1 MQLLLSSLTREKTTL
16 VFKSPKVL
24 EAVYDETTNTYSI
37 YDKEFGI
44 FARSN
49 KGPIY
54 AVENYSDKLY
64 GLYLLYKDADTSK
77 MDDEDLRI
85 KEKIN
90 ELKVTP

>member
-16 VFKSPKVL
+16 VFKSSKVL
-24 EAVYDETTNTYSI
+24 EAVYNKKTDTYSI
-37 YDKEFGI
+37 YDKDFGI
-44 FARSN
+44 FAESN
-49 KGPIY
+49 GPIH
-54 AVENYSDKLY
+54 ALENYSDKLY

-77 MDDEDLRI
+77 MDDEDLKI